1 VEHRLGGPGPPRAHR
16 ATVSGSK
23 DPAEHGELTTF
34 ASGPDDARQRLTPL
48 SDALGHQTLWVG
60 PVGAGTRVKVVN
72 TTWLAFGAEAVSAS
86 IAMAQRLDLDNRMV
100 VDALKAGP
108 LVSPWQSAKLDRILN
123 DDFSPQF
130 ALRLALKDVRL
141 AIEAAGA
148 GSFAALNRLADEW
161 QQAVEA
167 GAGDQDLTVVT
178 QTLARQGT
186 AG

>member
-1 VEHRLGGPGPPRAHR
+1 
-16 ATVSGSK
+16 
-23 DPAEHGELTTF
+23 
-34 ASGPDDARQRLTPL
+34 
-48 SDALGHQTLWVG
+48 
-60 PVGAGTRVKVVN
+60 VKVVN